1 MFWGKSRNI
10 VVALEVGS
18 TKVAA
23 AVGEIRPDGT
33 LALLGIGEGASG
45 QVRKCEIVDFEVA
58 QGCVRDALAE
68 AEQKTDVVIAEVY
81 LAITGAHIRSANT
94 RVTTLINNDGDEIT
108 HEHLQ
113 ELHDMA
119 TAQPL
124 PTDHAIVHHL
134 LQHYVLDDGTTT
146 DNPIGLASKQLTAHF
161 HQVYGLATRLQ
172 TTIRCVKELSI
183 DVKNYAL
190 SSYATAQAVL
200 TRNQKQLGA
209 LVINLGGGVSDY
221 IAYQKGAVAH
231 SGVLGVGGD
240 HLTNDVVSG
249 LKIPYAKA
257 EQLKKTEGS
266 VILDS
271 AERDDRIT
279 LPGAYNFEERRIY
292 RESLNTIMQA
302 RQAEIFE
309 IILEDLQNA
318 PFWPDFAGTV
328 YLTGGA
334 SQVKGLIELASQ
346 IFPCPVEL
354 AHQSP
359 FDGDQNY
366 GRRPDLSTL
375 LGLLHYARQAELEV
389 PATKG
394 FARVGQSLKRALA
407 SMRLI

>member
-33 LALLGIGEGASG
+33 LALLGIGEAASG

-68 AEQKTDVVIAEVY
+68 AELKTDVVIAEVY
-81 LAITGAHIRSANT
+81 LAISGAHVRSTNT
-94 RVTTLINNDGDEIT
+94 RVTTLISNDGDELT
-108 HEHLQ
+108 QENLQ

-134 LQHYVLDDGTTT
+134 LQHYVLDDGSTT

-200 TRNQKQLGA
+200 SRNQKQLGA

-221 IAYQKGAVAH
+221 IAYQKGAVVH
-231 SGVLGVGGD
+231 TGVLGVGGD
-240 HLTNDVVSG
+240 HLTNDIVSG

-257 EQLKKTEGS
+257 ELLKKSEGS
-266 VILDS
+266 VILDP
-271 AERDDRIT
+271 AESEARIT
-279 LPGAYNFEERRIY
+279 LPGAYNFEERSIY
-292 RESLNTIMQA
+292 RASLNTIMQA

-309 IILEDLQNA
+309 IILEDLQKA

-328 YLTGGA
+328 YITGGA

-346 IFPCPVEL
+346 VFPCPVEL
-354 AHQSP
+354 AHQFP
-359 FDGDQNY
+359 FDGDQTY

-375 LGLLHYARQAELEV
+375 LGLLQYARQAELEL
-389 PATKG
+389 PSARG
-394 FARVGQSLKRALA
+394 FARVGQSLRRALI

>member
-33 LALLGIGEGASG
+33 LALLGIGETASG

-58 QGCVRDALAE
+58 QGCMRDALAE

-81 LAITGAHIRSANT
+81 LAISGAHIRSTNT
-94 RVTTLINNDGDEIT
+94 RVTTLISNDGDEIGQ
-108 HEHLQ
+108 ENLQ

-124 PTDHAIVHHL
+124 PADHAIVHHL
-134 LQHYVLDDGTTT
+134 LQHYVLDDGSTT

-200 TRNQKQLGA
+200 SRNQKQLGA
-209 LVINLGGGVSDY
+209 VVINLGGGISDY
-221 IAYQKGAVAH
+221 IAYQKGAVVH

-240 HLTNDVVSG
+240 HLTNDIVSG

-257 EQLKKTEGS
+257 ELLKKTEGS
-266 VILDS
+266 VILDP
-271 AERDDRIT
+271 AESEDRIT
-279 LPGAYNFEERRIY
+279 LPGAYNFEERSLY
-292 RESLNTIMQA
+292 RASLNTIMQA

-318 PFWPDFAGTV
+318 PFWPDFAGTI
-328 YLTGGA
+328 YITGGA
-334 SQVKGLIELASQ
+334 SQVKGLIELACQ
-346 IFPCPVEL
+346 VFPCPVEL

-375 LGLLHYARQAELEV
+375 LGLLQYARQAELEL
-389 PATKG
+389 PSARG
-394 FARVGQSLKRALA
+394 LARVGQSLRKALA

>member
-10 VVALEVGS
+10 IVALEVGI

-33 LALLGIGEGASG
+33 LVLLGIGEAGSG

-68 AEQKTDVVIAEVY
+68 AEGKTDVVIAEVY
-81 LAITGAHIRSANT
+81 LAISGAHIRSSNT

-108 HEHLQ
+108 PENLQ

-134 LQHYVLDDGTTT
+134 LQHYVLDDGSMT
-146 DNPIGLASKQLTAHF
+146 DNPTGLASKQLTAHF

-172 TTIRCVKELSI
+172 TTIRCVKELGI

-190 SSYATAQAVL
+190 SPYATAQAVL

-209 LVINLGGGVSDY
+209 VVINLGGGISDY
-221 IAYQKGAVAH
+221 IAYQKGAVVH
-231 SGVLGVGGD
+231 TGVLGVGGD
-240 HLTNDVVSG
+240 HLTNDIVSG

-257 EQLKKTEGS
+257 ELLKKSEGS
-266 VILDS
+266 VILDPTDG
-271 AERDDRIT
+271 DDRIT

-292 RESLNTIMQA
+292 RTSLHTIMQA

-318 PFWPDFAGTV
+318 PFWPDFAGTI

-334 SQVKGLIELASQ
+334 SQVSGLVELASQ

-354 AHQSP
+354 GHQSP

-366 GRRPDLSTL
+366 GRRPDLSTV
-375 LGLLHYARQAELEV
+375 LGLLQYARQAEMEL
-389 PATKG
+389 PSARG
-394 FARVGQSLKRALA
+394 LARVGQSLRRALA
-407 SMRLI
+407 GMRLI

>member
-10 VVALEVGS
+10 IVALEVGS
-18 TKVAA
+18 TKVVA

-33 LALLGIGEGASG
+33 LALLGIGEAGSG

-68 AEQKTDVVIAEVY
+68 AEAKTDVVIAEVY
-81 LAITGAHIRSANT
+81 LAISGAHVRSTNT
-94 RVTTLINNDGDEIT
+94 RVTTLISNDGDEIT
-108 HEHLQ
+108 PENLQ
-113 ELHDMA
+113 ELQDMA

-124 PTDHAIVHHL
+124 PVDHAIVHHL
-134 LQHYVLDDGTTT
+134 LQNYVLDDGSMT

-161 HQVYGLATRLQ
+161 RQVYGLATRLQ

-200 TRNQKQLGA
+200 SRNQKQLGA
-209 LVINLGGGVSDY
+209 IVINLGGGISDY
-221 IAYQKGAVAH
+221 IAYQKGAVVH
-231 SGVLGVGGD
+231 TGVLGVGGD
-240 HLTNDVVSG
+240 HLTNDIVSG

-257 EQLKKTEGS
+257 ELLKKTEGS
-266 VILDS
+266 VILDP
-271 AERDDRIT
+271 AESEDRIT
-279 LPGAYNFEERRIY
+279 LPGAYNFEERSLHRT
-292 RESLNTIMQA
+292 SLNTIMQA

-309 IILEDLQNA
+309 IILEELQNA

-328 YLTGGA
+328 YITGGA

-346 IFPCPVEL
+346 VFPCPVEL

-359 FDGDQNY
+359 FDGDQTY
-366 GRRPDLSTL
+366 ASRPDLSTL
-375 LGLLHYARQAELEV
+375 LGLLQYARQAEMEL
-389 PATKG
+389 PSAKG
-394 FARVGQSLKRALA
+394 LARVGQSLRKALA
-407 SMRLI
+407 NMRVI

>member
-33 LALLGIGEGASG
+33 LALLGIGEAASG

-68 AEQKTDVVIAEVY
+68 AEQKTDVGIAEVY
-81 LAITGAHIRSANT
+81 LAISGAHIRSTNT
-94 RVTTLINNDGDEIT
+94 RVTTVITDESDQIT
-108 HEHLQ
+108 LDHVQ
-113 ELHDMA
+113 ELREMA
-119 TAQPL
+119 TAQSL
-124 PTDHAIVHHL
+124 PTDHAIIHHL
-134 LQHYVLDDGTTT
+134 LQHYVLDDGFSTE
-146 DNPIGLASKQLTAHF
+146 NPVGLTSKQLTANF

-172 TTIRCVKELSI
+172 TTIRCVKELGI
-183 DVKNYAL
+183 DVKNVAL

-200 TRNQKQLGA
+200 TNNQKKLGA
-209 LVINLGGGVSDY
+209 IVINLGGGISDY
-221 IAYQKGAVAH
+221 IAYQKGAVVH
-231 SGVLGVGGD
+231 TGVLAVGGD
-240 HLTNDVVSG
+240 HLTNDIVSG

-257 EQLKKTEGS
+257 DMLKKSEGS
-266 VILDS
+266 VILNP
-271 AERDDRIT
+271 AEIQDRIT
-279 LPGAYNFEERRIY
+279 LPGAYNFEEKNIY
-292 RESLNTIMQA
+292 RSSLNTIMQA

-318 PFWPDFAGTV
+318 PFWLDFAGTI
-328 YLTGGA
+328 YITGGA
-334 SQVKGLIELASQ
+334 SQVKGLVELASQ
-346 IFPCPVEL
+346 IFPFPVEL
-354 AHQSP
+354 GHQSP

-375 LGLLHYARQAELEV
+375 LGLLQYARQAELEL
-389 PATKG
+389 PSTRG
-394 FARVGQSLKRALA
+394 LARVGESLRRALA

>member
-10 VVALEVGS
+10 IVALEVGS

-33 LALLGIGEGASG
+33 LALLGIGEGPSG
-45 QVRKCEIVDFEVA
+45 QVRKCEIIDFEVA

-68 AEQKTDVVIAEVY
+68 AEQKTDVVVAEVY
-81 LAITGAHIRSANT
+81 LAITGAHIRSSNT
-94 RVTTLINNDGDEIT
+94 RVTMAITNEGDEIT
-108 HEHLQ
+108 QENIQ

-119 TAQPL
+119 TGQPL

-134 LQHYVLDDGTTT
+134 LQHYVLDDGSIT
-146 DNPIGLASKQLTAHF
+146 DNPIGLASKHLNAHF

-172 TTIRCVKELSI
+172 TTIRCVKELGI

-209 LVINLGGGVSDY
+209 IVINLGGGVSDY
-221 IAYQKGAVAH
+221 IAYQKGAVVH
-231 SGVLGVGGD
+231 TGVLGVGGD
-240 HLTNDVVSG
+240 HLTNDIVSG

-257 EQLKKTEGS
+257 ELLKKTEGA

-271 AERDDRIT
+271 SESEERIM
-279 LPGAYNFEERRIY
+279 LPGAYNFEERQIY

-309 IILEDLQNA
+309 IILEDLKTTA
-318 PFWPDFAGTV
+318 FWPNFHGTV

-334 SQVKGLIELASQ
+334 SQVSGLIELARQ
-346 IFPCPVEL
+346 IFPCPVQL

-366 GRRPDLSTL
+366 ARRPDLSTL
-375 LGLLHYARQAELEV
+375 LGLLQYARQAELEAGSV
-389 PATKG
+389 RG
-394 FARVGQSLKRALA
+394 LARVGQSLRKALA
-407 SMRLI
+407 SIRLL

>member
-1 MFWGKSRNI
+1 MFWGKSRNLI
-10 VVALEVGS
+10 VALEVGS

-33 LALLGIGEGASG
+33 LALLGIGEAAAG
-45 QVRKCEIVDFEVA
+45 QIRKCEIIDFEVA

-81 LAITGAHIRSANT
+81 LAISGAHIRSSNT
-94 RVTTLINNDGDEIT
+94 RVTTVINNDGDEIT
-108 HEHLQ
+108 QEHVQ
-113 ELHDMA
+113 ELHEMA

-134 LQHYVLDDGTTT
+134 LQHYVLDDGSTT

-161 HQVYGLATRLQ
+161 HQVCGLATRLQ

-183 DVKNYAL
+183 EVKNYAL

-200 TRNQKQLGA
+200 TRNQKQIGA
-209 LVINLGGGVSDY
+209 VVINLGGGVSDY
-221 IAYQKGAVAH
+221 IAYQRGAVVH

-240 HLTNDVVSG
+240 HLTNDIVSG

-257 EQLKKTEGS
+257 ELLKKSEGS
-266 VILDS
+266 VILDPAQS
-271 AERDDRIT
+271 EDRIT
-279 LPGAYNFEERRIY
+279 LPGAYNFEERKLY
-292 RESLNTIMQA
+292 RASLNTIMQA

-318 PFWPDFAGTV
+318 GFWPDFGGTI
-328 YLTGGA
+328 YITGGA
-334 SQVKGLIELASQ
+334 SQVKGLVELATQ
-346 IFPCPVEL
+346 IFPHSVEL

-375 LGLLHYARQAELEV
+375 LGLLHYARQAELEL
-389 PATKG
+389 PSTRG
-394 FARVGQSLKRALA
+394 FARVGQSLRRALA